1 MTESTPSATEAQLRS
16 YLKRVT
22 VDLQRTR
29 AKLADHERRAAA
41 DAEPIAIVGMAC
53 RYPGDVRSPE
63 DLWELVDTGA
73 DAISGF
79 PSDRDWDL
87 GALYNPDPDNPGTTY
102 TREGGFLHD
111 AAEFDPEFFGMTPRE
126 ALATD
131 PQQRLLLETAWEA
144 TERAGIAVSDLR
156 GSRTGVYVGVMYN
169 DYATRPIADV
179 SEVEGHLGNG
189 SAPSIAS
196 GRVAYTF
203 GLEGPAV
210 TIDTACS
217 SSLVALHLAARA
229 LRAGECSMALA
240 GGVTVMSTPVTF
252 VQFARH
258 RGLSAD
264 GRCKSFAEGADGT
277 GWGEGV
283 GLVLLERLSDAL
295 AAGRRVL
302 GLVRGSAV
310 NSDGASSGLTAPNGP
325 SQQRVIRAALGSAG
339 LSPNEV
345 DAVEAHGTGTVL
357 GDPIEAQAL
366 LATYGQGRERPLWL
380 GSIKSNIGHTQAA
393 AGVAGVI
400 KMIKAMEHG
409 RLPKTLHVET
419 PSSKVDWDAGAVAL
433 LTERIDWPETGRPR
447 RAGISAFGVSGTNA
461 HVIIEQ
467 APEPEPAAAPYASTD
482 ADSIVPLL
490 LSARSPEA
498 VAASARRLSSWWTRA
513 GREAESP
520 AAPAVAATLA
530 SRTVFDHRGVAL
542 VRGGSPADA
551 LDAPGGFVTGSVVS
565 GPTGVLLP
573 GQGAQRL
580 GMGRDMCTAAP
591 AFATAFDEVCAALD
605 GLLPGALRDVLW
617 GTDPE
622 LLADT
627 RWAQPALFAMQVAG
641 YRWLAA
647 LGLKPGVLVGHSI
660 GEIAAAHLSGALSL
674 ADAARLVA
682 ARATAMGDLPRGGAM
697 AAVSG
702 NPEAL
707 AALTGRL
714 PEGLSVA
721 AVNSTTSLVLS
732 GAAEVLESVVA
743 GVDSKLR
750 VSRLVTS
757 HAFHSPAMAP
767 AADAVA
773 AAAARLTWHAPT
785 IPVVSTLTGRA
796 VDPDTWSDPR
806 YWATQLTEPVRF
818 ADAVATAAA
827 ARWIEIGPHPS
838 LTAHVVADHPGV
850 PVTCLGDRDGDAR
863 TAAHR
868 AAATLWCAGESL
880 PGWVPAA
887 DAAAATPPID
897 PFARRRFWLS
907 GALPDRDELPGDL
920 HVLRWH
926 PVPVV
931 DPAADPGIRILDL
944 AETPSA
950 ADDYQRI
957 LDRSTDVLVEL
968 QGQQDDSGMLA
979 VVTRG
984 GVDIGGEAA
993 PEPWAAAVTGL
1004 VRAVQSESPGGILL
1018 VDAAPEIDAR
1028 AAVATALAT
1037 GHAQVAVRGSGA
1049 FAPRLAAAPAPGAE
1063 PDAFDGLDEAATVL
1077 VTGATGAVGRA
1088 VCRHLAARGV
1098 RNLLLLSRRGPE
1110 APDAE
1115 IMVEELAALG
1125 TRAVLFA
1132 GDAADPAAVAAARA
1146 AVEPEHP
1153 IRAVVH
1159 AAGVLDDGVLADLD
1173 AERLATVLRPKVRA
1187 ALVLDAAFPDVP
1199 LIAFSSAA
1207 SVLGAAGQANYCA
1220 ANAAL
1225 DAILARRRRRG
1236 APGLS
1241 IAWGLWNFGD
1251 TTGMGTG
1258 RTLARARR
1266 AGVDAL
1272 TEADALAAFDTAL
1285 RTDADAVLPLRVIG
1299 RYQSGTGGERPEVL
1313 RPLTVPRPDAATAG
1327 PLDER
1332 AALDLVSATLARVIG
1347 YEGERAHAIAPDRAF
1362 AELGVDSLM
1371 AVELRNALQRAT
1383 GATLPAALVYDYPTP
1398 RAVAGLLCADAAPAT
1413 STRVVAHST
1422 EPIAV
1427 VGMSCRF
1434 PGGVRNPADLWR
1446 LLLAERDALG
1456 GMPTDRG
1463 WDLTGLGDPATSPV
1477 ATTTGGFLSDVT
1489 GFDAAFFGISPR
1501 EALAMDPQQRLLLET
1516 CWEAFESAGIDPNAL
1531 RGSATGVF
1539 VGTNGQDYTSLLT
1552 ESDEEVVGHLGTGN
1566 AASVLSGR
1574 IAYTFG
1580 LRGPVLTVDTACSA
1594 SLVALHQAAIAL
1606 RAGECEYALAAGV
1619 SVMSTPS
1626 AFIEFTAQGGLAA
1639 DGRCKAFS
1647 ADADGTGWGEGVG
1660 VLMLE
1665 RLSDAR
1671 ARGHEVLAVVRGSAV
1686 NSDGASNGL
1695 TAPNGPAQQAVI
1707 RAALAAAGLTPAD
1720 VDAVEAHGTGTA
1732 LGDPIEAEA
1741 LLATYGRADRKH
1753 PLRLGSVK
1761 SNLGHTQAAA
1771 GVAGVIKTV
1780 LSLRAGILPA
1790 TLHADTPTPLIDWTG
1805 GIRLLQTTEH
1815 WPDTGHPR
1823 RAAVSSFGFSG
1834 TNAHIV
1840 LEQAPPPTTPDPTP
1854 PTPDNLVMPL
1864 SARSPEAL
1872 AATAAALHT
1881 HRTTPTPNETSPH
1894 DSGTLLAGIPPAT
1907 EDPGQKHAGIMS
1919 GTDAG
1924 FASGTDAGFASGTDA
1939 GFASGTDAGITS
1951 GADAGIASGAD
1962 AGITRGVDAGIVSGT
1977 DAGFASGT
1985 DAGVTSGAPTGM
1997 TSGTHAGK
2005 TNGASADVFTSGVDG
2020 TGGDIGSGDTTLAD
2034 AEIARGL
2041 ITQRASHSRRAVL
2054 LGPDFAGGL
2063 AALAAGG
2070 EHPTLVTGTAT
2081 EGATAVLFAGQGTQR
2096 PGMSEELRVFPVFAA
2111 AHDAVLAAFD
2121 ALADRSLR
2129 AVIREDER
2137 ALADTR
2143 WAQCAIVAHEVALY
2157 RLAEHFGLRPDV
2169 VAGHS
2174 IGELTAAHI
2183 AGVLALP
2190 DLAALV
2196 TARAEL
2202 MSQVPAGGEMWSV
2215 RAGSDEVLA
2224 VLDEVG
2230 ERHGP
2235 VALAAINDDDAV
2247 VVSGTAAATAAV
2259 AAILEGRGRRV
2270 RRLQVSCAF
2279 HSPLM
2284 EPILDR
2290 FETAV
2295 AALDLRPATLPVVS
2309 TVTGAA
2315 LDPEAMTDPAY
2326 WVEHARATVRF
2337 AEAVDTL
2344 ADRGV
2349 TRFVEIGPDATLTT
2363 LTAARLAGLTA
2374 AGRALPGAVA
2384 LSFGE
2389 SRSCTPRTVRAGLAR
2404 LWTHGGNVDWT
2415 RLTGVAA
2422 RGPAVALPTYPFQHT
2437 RYWPRPSRRGR
2448 DLAALGLTGTGHP
2461 VLTAAAELAGT
2472 GTQLFTGRFAV
2483 AEHPWLA
2490 DHRIGSAVLV
2500 PGTALLELALLSG
2513 DRLGAPRV
2521 LDLAIV
2527 APMTLGRDGTV
2538 QVQVSVDPETADGRR
2553 TIRIHGCTDGATW
2566 TLHADGILSADD
2578 TPGDDPHPLPAET
2591 PADTVTAGETLYA
2604 ELAAAGFAYG
2614 PAFRGLR
2621 TLRPGTDG
2629 EVLAELALPEPFS
2642 ADAGRY
2648 GVHPALLDAALHAAA
2663 HLNLDATDAASDR
2676 PAPSGRLPFA
2686 WADVRLH
2693 GAGAAAARARLTRVG
2708 ADTVAVQLLT
2718 ATGDPIVTVGRL
2730 TLRAVDSR
2738 RIAAGAGPNP
2748 LRVDW
2753 IGAPMPENTTAAP
2766 VSIGTD
2772 VSGCARVESVEA
2784 VPAGDALAVLEPGL
2798 APAVAARR
2806 TLDLIRPWLDR
2817 PAGRLTVIT
2826 CGAAGPERSLPVDL
2840 GGAAAWG
2847 LVRSAASEHSGR
2859 FALLDA
2865 DTLDGVAAAAR
2876 GGLPEAALRAGALS
2890 VPRATDDRFLP
2901 VPDADAWSLVIRER
2915 GTLDGLA
2922 LEADP
2927 RGLRALAPDQVRIA
2941 IRAAGVNFRDVLN
2954 TLGMYPGDAPD
2965 FGLEGAGVV
2974 TEIGSA
2980 VTDLAV
2986 GDRVLGMFP
2995 GAFGPV
3001 AVADRSSVHTL
3012 PDGWSFAQGAAFPVA
3027 HLTAYYAMTELAKV
3041 GPGTRVLIHAAAGG
3055 VGMAAVQIARHLGA
3069 DIHATA
3075 SPGKWA
3081 TLAALGL
3088 GEDRVS
3094 SSRTLEFEQR
3104 ILAATEGQGVDV
3116 VLDALAGEFVD
3127 ASLRLLPRGGSFL
3140 EMGKTDIR
3148 DAAAVAA
3155 DHPGV
3160 DYRPFDLA
3168 DAGSERIGRMLGELV
3183 RLVQRGAITAPAVTA
3198 WDVRQARTAFRYLS
3212 QARHIGKVVL
3222 TVPAALDPDGTV
3234 LITGGLGGLG
3244 AVLARHLVTRHGAR
3258 HLLLAGRRGAAT
3270 DGAGELCAELRELGA
3285 DVTVATCD
3293 VAERDQV
3300 AALLDTVPAE
3310 HPLTAV
3316 VHAAGVL
3323 RDGIV
3328 QQLTPDALAAVHA
3341 PKTDGARHLDE
3352 LTRRADLA
3360 RFVVLSSAAGV
3371 LGAPGQGAYASANAA
3386 LDALAASRA
3395 TEGLPA
3401 TSIAYGPWTG
3411 VGGMADALSETD
3423 RRRMARSGVPALAP
3437 DDGLALFDAA
3447 WHDPA
3452 GPVLALLIDRRTLA
3466 RGPVPAVLSGLVAA
3480 QAGGTWQSSA
3490 AAAEES
3496 SAAAD
3501 LVDRLRTLDAAAR
3514 RRTLVDLVRRTT
3526 ATVLG
3531 HSGGGDIDAMD
3542 SFSDLGIDSL
3552 TAVELRNRLGVRTG
3566 LALPSTVV
3574 FDHSNPTALARYLG
3588 EQLVPDEPRPE
3599 EPPAPEPES
3608 GVDYTALDVDELVR
3622 MAMGPDAS

>member
-295 AAGRRVL
+295 AAGRKVL

-366 LATYGQGRERPLWL
+366 LATYGQGREQPLWL
-380 GSIKSNIGHTQAA
+380 GSVKSNLGHTQAA

-467 APEPEPAAAPYASTD
+467 APEPEPAAAPSANAD

-490 LSARSPEA
+490 LSARSPE
-498 VAASARRLSSWWTRA
+498 VVTASARRLSSWWTRA

-520 AAPAVAATLA
+520 AAPAVAAALA
-530 SRTVFDHRGVAL
+530 SRTLFDHRGVAL
-542 VRGGSPADA
+542 VRGGSPAAA
-551 LDAPGGFVTGSVVS
+551 LDARGGFVTGTVVS

-580 GMGRDMCTAAP
+580 GMGRDMCAAAP

-605 GLLPGALRDVLW
+605 GLLPGALRDIVW
-617 GTDPE
+617 GADPD

-647 LGLKPGVLVGHSI
+647 LGMKPGVLVGHSI

-682 ARATAMGDLPRGGAM
+682 ARATAMGELPRGGAM

-702 NPEAL
+702 NPDAL

-714 PEGLSVA
+714 PDGLAVA
-721 AVNSTTSLVLS
+721 AINSGTSLVLS
-732 GAAEVLESVVA
+732 GTGEVLESVLA
-743 GVDSKLR
+743 ELDSRLR

-796 VDPDTWSDPR
+796 VAPDTWPDPR

-838 LTAHVVADHPGV
+838 LTAHVVADRPGV

-868 AAATLWCAGESL
+868 AAATLWCTGESL
-880 PGWVPAA
+880 PDWVPAA

-931 DPAADPGIRILDL
+931 VPAADPGIRILDL
-944 AETPSA
+944 TETPSA

-968 QGQQDDSGMLA
+968 QGRQDDSGMLA

-1049 FAPRLAAAPAPGAE
+1049 FVPRLAAAPAPGAE

-1098 RNLLLLSRRGPE
+1098 RNLLLLSRRGRE

-1115 IMVEELAALG
+1115 VMVEELAALG

-1132 GDAADPAAVAAARA
+1132 GDAADPTAVAAARA

-1251 TTGMGTG
+1251 TTGMGTD

-1285 RTDADAVLPLRVIG
+1285 RTDADVVLPLRVIG

-1398 RAVAGLLCADAAPAT
+1398 RAVAGLLSADAAPAT
-1413 STRVVAHST
+1413 GPRVAVSST

-1446 LLLAERDALG
+1446 LLLAERDALS

-1463 WDLTGLGDPATSPV
+1463 WDLTGLGDPADSPV

-1594 SLVALHQAAIAL
+1594 SLVALHQAAVAL

-1665 RLSDAR
+1665 RLSDAH

-1707 RAALAAAGLTPAD
+1707 HAALAAAGLTPAD

-1741 LLATYGRADRKH
+1741 LLATYGRADREH

-1780 LSLRAGILPA
+1780 LALRTGILPA
-1790 TLHADTPTPLIDWTG
+1790 TLHAATPTPLIDWTG

-1815 WPDTGHPR
+1815 WPETPHPR

-1834 TNAHIV
+1834 TNAHII
-1840 LEQAPPPTTPDPTP
+1840 LEQAPPTTTPDTTP
-1854 PTPDNLVMPL
+1854 PAPDNLLMPL

-1872 AATAAALHT
+1872 AATAAALHA
-1881 HRTTPTPNETSPH
+1881 HRTATTHNETSPQNETSTH
-1894 DSGTLLAGIPPAT
+1894 DSGTLLAGIHLAT
-1907 EDPGQKHAGIMS
+1907 ADPGQKHAGI
-1919 GTDAG
+1919 
-1924 FASGTDAGFASGTDA
+1924 
-1939 GFASGTDAGITS
+1939 
-1951 GADAGIASGAD
+1951 
-1962 AGITRGVDAGIVSGT
+1962 
-1977 DAGFASGT
+1977 
-1985 DAGVTSGAPTGM
+1985 
-1997 TSGTHAGK
+1997 TSGT
-2005 TNGASADVFTSGVDG
+2005 SV
-2020 TGGDIGSGDTTLAD
+2020 D

-2054 LGPDFAGGL
+2054 LGPDFAEGL
-2063 AALAAGG
+2063 AALAAGD
-2070 EHPTLVTGTAT
+2070 EHPTLVTGTAS
-2081 EGATAVLFAGQGTQR
+2081 EGTTAVLFAGQGTQR

-2121 ALADRSLR
+2121 ALSDRSLR
-2129 AVIREDER
+2129 AVVREDER

-2183 AGVLALP
+2183 AGVLDLP
-2190 DLAALV
+2190 GLAALV

-2230 ERHGP
+2230 EQHGP
-2235 VALAAINDDDAV
+2235 VALGAINDDDAV

-2337 AEAVDTL
+2337 AAAVDTL

-2363 LTAARLAGLTA
+2363 LTTARLAGLTA
-2374 AGRALPGAVA
+2374 AGRALPGAAA

-2404 LWTHGGNVDWT
+2404 LWAHGGNVDWT
-2415 RLTGVAA
+2415 RVTGVAA
-2422 RGPAVALPTYPFQHT
+2422 QGPAVALPTYPFQHT
-2437 RYWPRPSRRGR
+2437 RYWPRPTRRGR

-2513 DRLGAPRV
+2513 DRLGVPRV

-2553 TIRIHGCTDGATW
+2553 TIRIYGCTDGATW

-2578 TPGDDPHPLPAET
+2578 TPGDDPRPI
-2591 PADTVTAGETLYA
+2591 PADDSADTTTAGETLYT

-2642 ADAGRY
+2642 ADATRY

-2663 HLNLDATDAASDR
+2663 HLNLDATDAAADR

-2708 ADTVAVQLLT
+2708 TDTVAVQLLT

-2753 IGAPMPENTTAAP
+2753 IGAPMPETSTAAP
-2766 VSIGTD
+2766 VSIGID
-2772 VSGCARVESVEA
+2772 ISGCARAESVET

-2817 PAGRLTVIT
+2817 PAGRLTVVT
-2826 CGAAGPERSLPVDL
+2826 SGAAGPERSLPVDL

-2847 LVRSAASEHSGR
+2847 LVRSAASEHPGR
-2859 FALLDA
+2859 FALLDT

-2890 VPRATDDRFLP
+2890 VPRATDERFLP

-2922 LEADP
+2922 IEADP

-3168 DAGSERIGRMLGELV
+3168 DAGSERIGRMLGDLV
-3183 RLVQRGAITAPAVTA
+3183 RLVERGAITAPAVTA

-3222 TVPAALDPDGTV
+3222 TVPAALDPEGTV

-3300 AALLDTVPAE
+3300 AALLNAVPAE

-3328 QQLTPDALAAVHA
+3328 QQLTPNALAAVHA

-3386 LDALAASRA
+3386 LDALAVRRA
-3395 TEGLPA
+3395 AAGLPA

-3552 TAVELRNRLGVRTG
+3552 TAVELRNRLGARTG

-3574 FDHSNPTALARYLG
+3574 FDHSTPTALARYLG

-3599 EPPAPEPES
+3599 EPLAPEPES